1 VGKKTDH
8 LRRSPMT
15 KWTGRATSID
25 GWHVFGAEAL
35 VEQKSFER
43 EDGKMGAVAP
53 ASAGRRRYLG
63 PDCGPGFES
72 RGHRI
77 LDTAPPG
84 GGVPRVR
91 VVKNC
96 KLNEDMDKVR
106 ALKLPKCTW
115 DVEGEEEWFRS
126 ASGEEHDD
134 GEEVIDREAE
144 LQPKLAG

>member
-1 VGKKTDH
+1 
-8 LRRSPMT
+8 M
-15 KWTGRATSID
+15 
-25 GWHVFGAEAL
+25 
-35 VEQKSFER
+35 
-43 EDGKMGAVAP
+43 
-53 ASAGRRRYLG
+53 
-63 PDCGPGFES
+63 
-72 RGHRI
+72 
-77 LDTAPPG
+77 
-84 GGVPRVR
+84 PRVR

-144 LQPKLAG
+144 LQPKLAEQLANNVCQVGGKGIFIGCRDQSEKYCLEGTS